1 MLILNT
7 RRPGHDFDRNVW
19 HTLEVCHTFLLSP
32 TKVHCSFVFL
42 FETFVALLK
51 QFAGQCVLAFFK
63 KCGTP
68 PRCATLNKYH
78 SAMKQLAYLKK
89 FFWKY
94 RWRIFV
100 GTLFVGAANW
110 FRVWQPQVIRE
121 ALDTVIERVA
131 YYKAN
136 GGLDAHPEALGD
148 LGRQIAWFGAGVILL
163 ALMMGISMFFMR
175 QTIIVVSRLIEYDMR
190 KEIFAHYESLDL
202 AFYKRNSTGDMMS
215 RVSEDVSKVRMF
227 LGPTILY
234 GLDLIFLFVLAIS
247 AMLRVSVELTL
258 WSLLPLPF
266 LSISIYW
273 VSNLINR
280 RSEKIQQQLAT
291 LTSTTQEVYSGI
303 RVVKSYV
310 QEWAMGR
317 WFAAQSE
324 EYRKKSLELIRID
337 AVFFPLMALLIG
349 FSTII
354 TVYVGGLQVVAGKIT
369 PGNIAEF
376 VIYINMLT
384 WPVTAIG
391 WIASLTQQAA
401 ASQKRINEFLKTQPT
416 ITNPL
421 PDGEESGGLRGH
433 IQFENV
439 SFIYPDTGIKALEN
453 VSFEILPG
461 QKLAII
467 GRTGSG
473 KTTIADLLVRMYD
486 VDEGRILIDGKDIRA
501 HHLPHLRQRI
511 GYVPQDVFL
520 FSDTVLGNISFGKAG
535 ISREAAEG
543 FAKNAAVHDEIIGL
557 PEGYETMVG
566 ERGVTLSGGQKQR
579 VSIARAFAKQPD
591 VVLLDDCLSAVDT
604 NTESRILGYLSG
616 ALSDKTAII
625 ITHRIY
631 QMLEFDKIIVLDE
644 HRIAQEGTHEE
655 LLAQGGYYA
664 ELYER
669 QLMGEGVE

>member
-1 MLILNT
+1 
-7 RRPGHDFDRNVW
+7 
-19 HTLEVCHTFLLSP
+19 
-32 TKVHCSFVFL
+32 
-42 FETFVALLK
+42 
-51 QFAGQCVLAFFK
+51 
-63 KCGTP
+63 
-68 PRCATLNKYH
+68 
-78 SAMKQLAYLKK
+78 MKQLSYLNK

-94 RWRIFV
+94 RGRVLLGIIFV
-100 GTLFVGAANW
+100 LLKNYFA
-110 FRVWQPQVIRE
+110 VWQPKVIGDALNTVVRE
-121 ALDTVIERVA
+121 VA
-131 YYKAN
+131 AYKAK
-136 GGLDAHPEALGD
+136 GGITAHPEAMGELG
-148 LGRQIAWFGAGVILL
+148 GHIAWFGAGVIAL
-163 ALMMGISMFFMR
+163 ALLMGIAMFFMR
-175 QTIIVVSRLIEYDMR
+175 QTLIVVSRLIEYDMR
-190 KEIFAHYESLDL
+190 KEIFAHYEKLDL
-202 AFYKRNSTGDMMS
+202 AFYKRNSTGDLMS
-215 RVSEDVSKVRMF
+215 RISEDVSKVRMF

-247 AMLRVSVELTL
+247 SMLRVSVELTL

-273 VSNLINR
+273 VSTLINR

-337 AVFFPLMALLIG
+337 AFFFPLMALLIG
-349 FSTII
+349 ASTII
-354 TVYVGGLQVVAGKIT
+354 TVYVGGLQVVAGKID

-401 ASQKRINEFLKTQPT
+401 ASQKRINEFLNTQPS
-416 ITNPL
+416 IVNPVQANGQAINNEPL
-421 PDGEESGGLRGH
+421 QGH
-433 IQFENV
+433 IQFQNV
-439 SFIYPDTGIKALEN
+439 SFKYPDTGIVALEN
-453 VSFEILPG
+453 VSFELLPG
-461 QKLAII
+461 QKMAIV

-486 VDEGRILIDGKDIRA
+486 VNEGRILVDGKDLREHDLA
-501 HHLPHLRQRI
+501 RLRQRF

-520 FSDTVLGNISFGKAG
+520 FSDTVLGNISFGKDG
-535 ISREAAEG
+535 ISQEDAEH
-543 FAKNAAVHDEIIGL
+543 FAKSAAVHDEIIGL
-557 PEGYETMVG
+557 PEGYATMVG

-616 ALSDKTAII
+616 ALADKTAII

-631 QMLEFDKIIVLDE
+631 QMLQFDKIIVLDE
-644 HRIAQEGTHEE
+644 HRVAEEGTHEE
-655 LLAQGGYYA
+655 LLKRGGYYA
-664 ELYER
+664 EMYER
-669 QLMGEGVE
+669 QLMGEDVER

>member
-1 MLILNT
+1 MKHLSYLN
-7 RRPGHDFDRNVW
+7 
-19 HTLEVCHTFLLSP
+19 
-32 TKVHCSFVFL
+32 
-42 FETFVALLK
+42 
-51 QFAGQCVLAFFK
+51 
-63 KCGTP
+63 
-68 PRCATLNKYH
+68 
-78 SAMKQLAYLKK
+78 K

-94 RWRIFV
+94 RWRILLGIIFV
-100 GTLFVGAANW
+100 LLKNYFA
-110 FRVWQPQVIRE
+110 VWQPRVIGDALNTVVRE
-121 ALDTVIERVA
+121 VA
-131 YYKAN
+131 AYKAK
-136 GGLDAHPEALGD
+136 GGISAHPEAMGELG
-148 LGRQIAWFGAGVILL
+148 GQIAWFGAGVIAL
-163 ALMMGISMFFMR
+163 ALMMGVAMFFMR

-190 KEIFAHYESLDL
+190 KEIFAHYLSLDL
-202 AFYKRNSTGDMMS
+202 AFYKRNATGDLMS
-215 RVSEDVSKVRMF
+215 RISEDVSKVRMF

-234 GLDLIFLFVLAIS
+234 GLDLAFLFVLAIS
-247 AMLRVSVELTL
+247 SMLRVSVELTL

-266 LSISIYW
+266 LSLSIYW
-273 VSNLINR
+273 VSTLINR

-337 AVFFPLMALLIG
+337 AFFFPLMALLIG
-349 FSTII
+349 ASTII
-354 TVYVGGLQVVAGKIT
+354 TVYVGGLQVVAGKIN

-401 ASQKRINEFLKTQPT
+401 ASQKRINEFLNTQPT
-416 ITNPL
+416 ITNPVIVDRL
-421 PDGEESGGLRGH
+421 PLAIDRSAVNDQQSTVNNLLGH
-433 IQFENV
+433 IQFQNV
-439 SFIYPDTGIKALEN
+439 SFSYPDTGIKALEN
-453 VSFEILPG
+453 VSFELLPG
-461 QKLAII
+461 QKMAIV

-486 VDEGRILIDGKDIRA
+486 VDAGQILIDGKDIRA
-501 HHLPHLRQRI
+501 HDLAHLRQRI

-520 FSDTVLGNISFGKAG
+520 FSDTVLGNIAFGKDG
-535 ISREAAEG
+535 ISREAAEH
-543 FAKNAAVHDEIIGL
+543 FAKSASVHDEIIGL

-579 VSIARAFAKQPD
+579 VSIARAFAKEPD

-616 ALSDKTAII
+616 ALADKTAII

-631 QMLEFDKIIVLDE
+631 QMLQFDKIIVLDE
-644 HRIAQEGTHEE
+644 HRVADAGTHEE
-655 LLAQGGYYA
+655 LLARGGYYA
-664 ELYER
+664 EMYER
-669 QLMGEGVE
+669 QLVGEDVEE

>member
-1 MLILNT
+1 MKHLSYLN
-7 RRPGHDFDRNVW
+7 
-19 HTLEVCHTFLLSP
+19 
-32 TKVHCSFVFL
+32 
-42 FETFVALLK
+42 
-51 QFAGQCVLAFFK
+51 
-63 KCGTP
+63 
-68 PRCATLNKYH
+68 
-78 SAMKQLAYLKK
+78 K

-94 RWRIFV
+94 RWRILLGVIFV
-100 GTLFVGAANW
+100 LLKNYFA
-110 FRVWQPQVIRE
+110 VWQPRVIGDALNTVVRE
-121 ALDTVIERVA
+121 VA
-131 YYKAN
+131 VYKAK
-136 GGLDAHPEALGD
+136 GGITAHPEAMGELG
-148 LGRQIAWFGAGVILL
+148 GQIAWFGAAVIAL
-163 ALMMGISMFFMR
+163 ALLMGVAMFFMR

-190 KEIFAHYESLDL
+190 KEIFAHYRSLDL
-202 AFYKRNSTGDMMS
+202 AFYKRNATGDLMS
-215 RVSEDVSKVRMF
+215 RISEDVSKVRMF

-234 GLDLIFLFVLAIS
+234 GLDLLFLFVLAIS
-247 AMLRVSVELTL
+247 SMLRVSVELTL

-273 VSNLINR
+273 VSTLINR

-310 QEWAMGR
+310 QEKAMGS
-317 WFAAQSE
+317 WFSAQSE

-337 AVFFPLMALLIG
+337 AFFFPLMALLIG
-349 FSTII
+349 ASTII
-354 TVYVGGLQVVAGKIT
+354 TVYVGGLQVVAGKIN

-401 ASQKRINEFLKTQPT
+401 ASQKRINEFLNTQPT
-416 ITNPL
+416 ITNPVATDPL
-421 PDGEESGGLRGH
+421 QANDTNSPATSLQGH
-433 IQFENV
+433 IQFQNV
-439 SFIYPDTGIKALEN
+439 SFSYPDTGIKALEN
-453 VSFEILPG
+453 VSFELLPG
-461 QKLAII
+461 QKMAIV

-486 VDEGRILIDGKDIRA
+486 VDEGRILIDGKDIREHDLA
-501 HHLPHLRQRI
+501 HLRQRI

-520 FSDTVLGNISFGKAG
+520 FSDTVLGNIAFGKDG
-535 ISREAAEG
+535 ISREAAEY
-543 FAKNAAVHDEIIGL
+543 FAKSASVHEEIIGL

-579 VSIARAFAKQPD
+579 VSIARAFAKDPD

-631 QMLEFDKIIVLDE
+631 QMLQFDKIIVLDE
-644 HRIAQEGTHEE
+644 HRVSEEGTHDE
-655 LLAQGGYYA
+655 LLARGGYYA
-664 ELYER
+664 EMYER
-669 QLMGEGVE
+669 QLVGEDAEGMS

>member
-1 MLILNT
+1 MGFSPIPREKPFRPKKMKHLSYLN
-7 RRPGHDFDRNVW
+7 
-19 HTLEVCHTFLLSP
+19 
-32 TKVHCSFVFL
+32 
-42 FETFVALLK
+42 
-51 QFAGQCVLAFFK
+51 
-63 KCGTP
+63 
-68 PRCATLNKYH
+68 
-78 SAMKQLAYLKK
+78 K

-94 RWRIFV
+94 RWRVLLGI
-100 GTLFVGAANW
+100 LFVLLKNYFA
-110 FRVWQPQVIRE
+110 VWQPQVIGDALNTVVRE
-121 ALDTVIERVA
+121 VA
-131 YYKAN
+131 AYKAK
-136 GGLDAHPEALGD
+136 GGIAAHPEAMGELG
-148 LGRQIAWFGAGVILL
+148 GQIAWFGAGVIAL
-163 ALMMGISMFFMR
+163 ALLMGIAMFFMR
-175 QTIIVVSRLIEYDMR
+175 QTLIVVSRLIEYDMR
-190 KEIFAHYESLDL
+190 KEIFAHYLSLDL
-202 AFYKRNSTGDMMS
+202 AFYKRNATGDLMS
-215 RVSEDVSKVRMF
+215 RISEDVSKVRMF

-234 GLDLIFLFVLAIS
+234 GLDLIFLFVLAITS
-247 AMLRVSVELTL
+247 MLRVSVELTL

-273 VSNLINR
+273 VSTLINR
-280 RSEKIQQQLAT
+280 RSEKIQQQLAS

-337 AVFFPLMALLIG
+337 AFFFPLMALLIG
-349 FSTII
+349 TSTII
-354 TVYVGGLQVVAGKIT
+354 TVYVGGLQVVAGKIN

-401 ASQKRINEFLKTQPT
+401 ASQKRINEFLDTPPS
-416 ITNPL
+416 ITNPSPSPSLSGRGADAVLL
-421 PDGEESGGLRGH
+421 PSAASLPEGLGLGLQGH
-433 IQFENV
+433 IQFQNV
-439 SFIYPDTGIKALEN
+439 SFSYPDTGIKALEN

-461 QKLAII
+461 QKMAIV

-486 VDEGRILIDGKDIRA
+486 VDEGRILIDGKDVREHDLA
-501 HHLPHLRQRI
+501 YLRQRI

-520 FSDTVLGNISFGKAG
+520 FSDTVFGNIAFGKEG
-535 ISREAAEG
+535 IEQEAAEH
-543 FAKNAAVHDEIIGL
+543 FAKSASVHDEIMGL
-557 PEGYETMVG
+557 SEGYETMVG

-616 ALSDKTAII
+616 ALANKTAII

-631 QMLEFDKIIVLDE
+631 QMLQFDKIIVLDE
-644 HRIAQEGTHEE
+644 HRVAEEGTHEE
-655 LLAQGGYYA
+655 LLAQGGYYT
-664 ELYER
+664 EMFER
-669 QLMGEGVE
+669 QLMGEEA